1 MGSIID
7 SLPGDNI
14 YTIMSLSRRLISNS
28 PAVYFLSSKSD
39 FHSRYGLNGLLCLF
53 CQFCEG
59 LPSQLALHRQ
69 LSHIVPPPATESSIL
84 LPPPRQGELTNT
96 HAGNNT
102 VRHTHTDFKLS
113 NQISVCLW
121 LCYLVIQGC
130 THNSF
135 EDAKAYGFKNK
146 LIIVSAETAG
156 NGLYNFIVPLR
167 AYYRPRKELNPIVL
181 LLDYP

>member
-1 MGSIID
+1 MPTFIPSCHSLANTSVAVLQYIFCHLSQIFIPDMGSMGFCVCFV
-7 SLPGDNI
+7 SFVKGYPP
-14 YTIMSLSRRLISNS
+14 NS
-28 PAVYFLSSKSD
+28 PYIGSSPT
-39 FHSRYGLNGLLCLF
+39 LC
-53 CQFCEG
+53 
-59 LPSQLALHRQ
+59 H
-69 LSHIVPPPATESSIL
+69 L
-84 LPPPRQGELTNT
+84 LPQKAPFCCLRLDKVNWPT
-96 HAGNNT
+96 HT
-102 VRHTHTDFKLS
+102 PETTQWDTHTDLKLS
-113 NQISVCLW
+113 NQINVCLW

>member
-1 MGSIID
+1 MPTFIPSCH
-7 SLPGDNI
+7 SLANTSAAVLQYI
-14 YTIMSLSRRLISNS
+14 FCHLSH
-28 PAVYFLSSKSD
+28 
-39 FHSRYGLNGLLCLF
+39 FHSRYGVQWAFVFVSSVLWRAT
-53 CQFCEG
+53 
-59 LPSQLALHRQ
+59 LPTRPTSAALPHCATSCHRKLHSAASAWTRWIHQ
-69 LSHIVPPPATESSIL
+69 HTPET
-84 LPPPRQGELTNT
+84 QWD
-96 HAGNNT
+96 
-102 VRHTHTDFKLS
+102 THTDLKLS